1 MVSQHLE
8 IFKKYPVLFISLI
21 FMLSFISC
29 SDEELKLEVYSPEAF
44 AFQLDSEWELNASAQ
59 VKGFNQTEENEEY
72 STKLSYYV
80 NLITPSG
87 ELLEEIDYGLID
99 RKSDEKLI
107 DTQLEIQVMMDS
119 SFAQGEYTLQIFVLD
134 DLSEQQDSTQ
144 VKFTLSE

>member
-1 MVSQHLE
+1 MNTITKHAAP
-8 IFKKYPVLFISLI
+8 F
-21 FMLSFISC
+21 LSFILFLAFFSC
-29 SDEELKLEVYSPEAF
+29 SEEELKLEVYSPEAF
-44 AFQLDSEWELNASAQ
+44 AFQVDSEWELNASVQ
-59 VKGFNQTEENEEY
+59 VKGFAQVEEKGEY

-80 NLITPSG
+80 NLVTPSG
-87 ELLEEIDYGLID
+87 ELFEEIDYGLID

-119 SFAQGEYTLQIFVLD
+119 SFAEGEYTLHIFVLD

>member
-1 MVSQHLE
+1 MNTTTQHAAPLLSI
-8 IFKKYPVLFISLI
+8 IFLLTF
-21 FMLSFISC
+21 FSC
-29 SDEELKLEVYSPEAF
+29 SEEELKLEVYSPEAF

-59 VKGFNQTEENEEY
+59 VRGFTQVEENEEY

-99 RKSDEKLI
+99 RKSDERLV

-134 DLSEQQDSTQ
+134 NISEQQDSTQ

>member
-1 MVSQHLE
+1 MNTITKHPAP
-8 IFKKYPVLFISLI
+8 F
-21 FMLSFISC
+21 LSIVFFLVFFSC
-29 SDEELKLEVYSPEAF
+29 SEEELKLEVYSPEAF
-44 AFQLDSEWELNASAQ
+44 AFQLDSEWELNASVQ
-59 VKGFNQTEENEEY
+59 IKGFTQIEKNEEY

-107 DTQLEIQVMMDS
+107 DTQLEIQVVMDS

-134 DLSEQQDSTQ
+134 NLSEQQDSTQ
-144 VKFTLSE
+144 VKFTLLP

>member
-1 MVSQHLE
+1 MNTITKRAAPFLSIL
-8 IFKKYPVLFISLI
+8 LFLT
-21 FMLSFISC
+21 FFSC

-59 VKGFNQTEENEEY
+59 VKGFTQVEENEEY

-99 RKSDEKLI
+99 RKSDEKLV

-144 VKFTLSE
+144 VKFTLSP